1 MKSSKLALFVALGV
15 VFWFN
20 AAMIVRFSGT
30 HVFTENNTNLIWM
43 YLLAIPITVLSI
55 ILTKFLSGFPY
66 NALLKPVVIMTLV
79 ATILDGIALAWFG
92 GLYGDSHEVRLYGA
106 ALILWAA
113 GLGLLIAF
121 ILEGRKLGNEHSDA

>member
-20 AAMIVRFSGT
+20 AAMIVRFAGT
-30 HVFTENNTNLIWM
+30 RVFTENNPNLIWM
-43 YLLAIPITVLSI
+43 YLLAIPITALSI

-92 GLYGDSHEVRLYGA
+92 GLYGDSQEVRLYGA

-121 ILEGRKLGNEHSDA
+121 ILESRKLGNEHSDA

>member
-20 AAMIVRFSGT
+20 AAMIIRFAGT
-30 HVFTENNTNLIWM
+30 RVFTENNPNLIWM
-43 YLLAIPITVLSI
+43 YLIAIPITVLSI
-55 ILTKFLSGFPY
+55 ILTKFLSGFSY

-79 ATILDGIALAWFG
+79 ATILDGIALSWFG
-92 GLYGDSHEVRLYGA
+92 GLYGDSQEVRLYGA

-113 GLGLLIAF
+113 GLGLLIAY
-121 ILEGRKLGNEHSDA
+121 ILENRKLEN